1 MSPFSRRQFL
11 RSAGALAALGA
22 VPGFLGRA
30 LAASTT
36 STGRTLVLVFLRGG
50 ADGLSIVPPV
60 GDPAYRAARPTLAL
74 APPGKDGGALRLDD
88 VFALHP
94 ALAPLLPLWSDG
106 TLGIVHAAGLPG
118 ATRSHFDAQDF
129 CESGTPGNKST
140 ADGWLNRAI
149 RRASGTEGAFRVV
162 AVQPTLPRMLVGDAP
177 AVAMSSLGQ
186 FRLPGGPGGSA
197 AFDALY
203 SQAVDTALRTTGLE
217 TFEALR
223 EAGSAKLAQLPPANG
238 AEYGNAPIARRLQDV
253 GRLIRSGVGLQV
265 AVTDMGGWDTHVGE
279 GAEKGQLA
287 ARLTELGG
295 ALAAFSRDRHPG
307 GGDDR
312 VRSHRAGKR
321 EPRHGPRHRLGD
333 AGARR
338 RSPRS
343 SGGRWLPRPRQ
354 VGALRGA
361 RPGDRHRRSLGALGR
376 GAGPARPARRIHGV
390 SGVQPGSAGARLIRR
405 SGGGRRTR
413 PAAAPPPTR

>member
-295 ALAAFSRDRHPG
+295 ALAAFSRDLGARWADTRVVVMTEFGRTARENGNRGTDHGTASVMLVLG
-307 GGDDR
+307 GGVRGRRVVGGYCGLGRSELFEERDLAIGTD
-312 VRSHRAGKR
+312 VRSVLWDAARAQLDLRDASTVFPAFSPGA
-321 EPRHGPRHRLGD
+321 PVLG
-333 AGARR
+333 
-338 RSPRS
+338 
-343 SGGRWLPRPRQ
+343 
-354 VGALRGA
+354 
-361 RPGDRHRRSLGALGR
+361 
-376 GAGPARPARRIHGV
+376 
-390 SGVQPGSAGARLIRR
+390 
-405 SGGGRRTR
+405 
-413 PAAAPPPTR
+413 

>member
-30 LAASTT
+30 LAAAAPS
-36 STGRTLVLVFLRGG
+36 SGKALVLVFLRGG

-94 ALAPLLPLWSDG
+94 ALSPLMPLWSDG

-129 CESGTPGNKST
+129 CESGTPGLKST
-140 ADGWLNRAI
+140 ADGWLNRAVQ
-149 RRASGTEGAFRVV
+149 RAPGPDGAFRVV

-177 AVAMSSLGQ
+177 AVAMSSLAQ
-186 FRLPGGPGGSA
+186 FRLPGGSGGSS

-203 SQAVDTALRTTGLE
+203 AQAVDTALRTTGLE

-238 AEYGNAPIARRLQDV
+238 AEYGGAPLARRLQDV
-253 GRLIRSGVGLQV
+253 ARLIRSGVGLQV

-287 ARLTELGG
+287 SRLGELGG
-295 ALAAFSRDRHPG
+295 ALAAFARDLGARWADTRVVVMTEFGRTARENGNRGTDHGTASVMLVLG
-307 GGDDR
+307 GGVRGGRVVGGYRGLARSELFEERDLAIGTD
-312 VRSHRAGKR
+312 VRSVLWEAVRGQ
-321 EPRHGPRHRLGD
+321 LGLRD
-333 AGARR
+333 A
-338 RSPRS
+338 ST
-343 SGGRWLPRPRQ
+343 
-354 VGALRGA
+354 VF
-361 RPGDRHRRSLGALGR
+361 PGFS
-376 GAGPARPARRIHGV
+376 
-390 SGVQPGSAGARLIRR
+390 PGSPVLG
-405 SGGGRRTR
+405 
-413 PAAAPPPTR
+413 

>member
-295 ALAAFSRDRHPG
+295 ALAAFSRDLGARWADTRVVVMTEFGRTARENGNRGTDHGTASVMLVLG
-307 GGDDR
+307 GGVRGRRVVGGYRGLGRSELFEERDLAIGTD
-312 VRSHRAGKR
+312 VRSVLWDAARAQLDLRDASTVFPAFSPGA
-321 EPRHGPRHRLGD
+321 PVLG
-333 AGARR
+333 
-338 RSPRS
+338 
-343 SGGRWLPRPRQ
+343 
-354 VGALRGA
+354 
-361 RPGDRHRRSLGALGR
+361 
-376 GAGPARPARRIHGV
+376 
-390 SGVQPGSAGARLIRR
+390 
-405 SGGGRRTR
+405 
-413 PAAAPPPTR
+413 

>member
-1 MSPFSRRQFL
+1 MSAFSRRQFL
-11 RSAGALAALGA
+11 RSAGALAALGT

-30 LAASTT
+30 LAAAEGAS
-36 STGRTLVLVFLRGG
+36 GKTLVLVFLRGG

-94 ALAPLLPLWSDG
+94 ALSPLLPLWSEG

-129 CESGTPGNKST
+129 CESGTPGRKST
-140 ADGWLNRAI
+140 ADGWLNRAVQ
-149 RRASGTEGAFRVV
+149 RATGPDGAFRVV

-186 FRLPGGPGGSA
+186 FRLPGGAGAGI

-203 SQAVDTALRTTGLE
+203 AQAVDTALRTTGME

-223 EAGSAKLAQLPPANG
+223 EAGSAKLAQLSPANG

-253 GRLIRSGVGLQV
+253 ARLIRSGVGLQV

-279 GAEKGQLA
+279 GTEKGQLA
-287 ARLTELGG
+287 SRLAELGG
-295 ALAAFSRDRHPG
+295 ALAAFARDLGARWADTRVVVMTEFGRTARENGNRGTDHGTASVMLVLG
-307 GGDDR
+307 GGVRGGRVVGGYRGLGRSELFEERDLAIGTD
-312 VRSHRAGKR
+312 VRSVLWEAVRGQLAVR
-321 EPRHGPRHRLGD
+321 D
-333 AGARR
+333 A
-338 RSPRS
+338 ST
-343 SGGRWLPRPRQ
+343 
-354 VGALRGA
+354 VF
-361 RPGDRHRRSLGALGR
+361 PGFS
-376 GAGPARPARRIHGV
+376 
-390 SGVQPGSAGARLIRR
+390 PGSPVLG
-405 SGGGRRTR
+405 
-413 PAAAPPPTR
+413 

>member
-30 LAASTT
+30 LAASEAA
-36 STGRTLVLVFLRGG
+36 TGKTLVLVFLRGG

-74 APPGKDGGALRLDD
+74 AAPGKDGGALRLDD

-94 ALAPLLPLWSDG
+94 ALAPLMPLWSDG

-129 CESGTPGNKST
+129 CESGTPGLKST
-140 ADGWLNRAI
+140 ADGWLNRAVQ
-149 RRASGTEGAFRVV
+149 RASGRDGAFRVV

-177 AVAMSSLGQ
+177 AVAMSLGQ
-186 FRLPGGPGGSA
+186 FRLPGGPGSSG

-203 SQAVDTALRTTGLE
+203 AQAVDTALRTTGLE

-223 EAGSAKLAQLPPANG
+223 EAGSAKLAQLPPSNG
-238 AEYGNAPIARRLQDV
+238 AEYGNAPVARRLQDV
-253 GRLIRSGVGLQV
+253 ARLIRSGVGLQV

-279 GAEKGQLA
+279 GTEKGQLA
-287 ARLTELGG
+287 SRLTELGG
-295 ALAAFSRDRHPG
+295 ALAAFARDLGARWADTRVVVMTEFGRTARENGNRGTDHGTASVMLVLG
-307 GGDDR
+307 GG
-312 VRSHRAGKR
+312 VR
-321 EPRHGPRHRLGD
+321 
-333 AGARR
+333 
-338 RSPRS
+338 
-343 SGGRWLPRPRQ
+343 GGRV
-354 VGALRGA
+354 VGGYRG
-361 RPGDRHRRSLGALGR
+361 LGR
-376 GAGPARPARRIHGV
+376 SELFEERDLAIGTDVRAVLWEAARGQLALQDASRVFPGF
-390 SGVQPGSAGARLIRR
+390 SPGSPVLG
-405 SGGGRRTR
+405 
-413 PAAAPPPTR
+413 

>member
-30 LAASTT
+30 LAAS
-36 STGRTLVLVFLRGG
+36 SPGAQKTLVLVFLRGG

-74 APPGKDGGALRLDD
+74 APPGKEGGALRLDD

-94 ALAPLLPLWSDG
+94 ALAPLLPLWRDG

-129 CESGTPGNKST
+129 CESGTPGTKST
-140 ADGWLNRAI
+140 ADGWVNRAVQ
-149 RRASGTEGAFRVV
+149 RAPGPDGAFRVV
-162 AVQPTLPRMLVGDAP
+162 ALQPTLPRMLVGDAP

-186 FRLPGGPGGSA
+186 FRLPGGPGGSN

-203 SQAVDTALRTTGLE
+203 AQAVDTALRTTGLE

-238 AEYGNAPIARRLQDV
+238 AEYAAAPIARRLQDV
-253 GRLIRSGVGLQV
+253 ARLIRSGVGLQV

-279 GAEKGQLA
+279 GTEKGQLA
-287 ARLTELGG
+287 SRLSELGG
-295 ALAAFSRDRHPG
+295 ALAAFARDLGARWADTRVVVMTEFGRTARENGNRGTDHGTASVMLVLG
-307 GGDDR
+307 GGVRGGRVVGGYRGLARSELFEERDLAIGTD
-312 VRSHRAGKR
+312 VRSVLWEAARAQLDLR
-321 EPRHGPRHRLGD
+321 D
-333 AGARR
+333 ASAVFPGF
-338 RSPRS
+338 SPGS
-343 SGGRWLPRPRQ
+343 P
-354 VGALRGA
+354 V
-361 RPGDRHRRSLGALGR
+361 LGR
-376 GAGPARPARRIHGV
+376 DA
-390 SGVQPGSAGARLIRR
+390 
-405 SGGGRRTR
+405 
-413 PAAAPPPTR
+413 

>member
-30 LAASTT
+30 LAASEVA
-36 STGRTLVLVFLRGG
+36 TGKTLVLVFLRGG

-60 GDPAYRAARPTLAL
+60 GDPAYRTARPTLAL
-74 APPGKDGGALRLDD
+74 AAPGKDGGALRLDD

-94 ALAPLLPLWSDG
+94 ALAPLMPLWSDG

-129 CESGTPGNKST
+129 CESGTPGLKST
-140 ADGWLNRAI
+140 ADGWLNRAVQ
-149 RRASGTEGAFRVV
+149 RASGRDGAFRVV
-162 AVQPTLPRMLVGDAP
+162 AVQPTLPRVLVGDAP

-186 FRLPGGPGGSA
+186 FRLPGGPGSSG

-203 SQAVDTALRTTGLE
+203 AQAVDTALRTTGLE

-253 GRLIRSGVGLQV
+253 ARLIRSGVGLQV

-279 GAEKGQLA
+279 GTEKGQLA
-287 ARLTELGG
+287 SRLTELGG
-295 ALAAFSRDRHPG
+295 ALAAFARDLGPRWADTRVVVMTEFGRTARENGNRGTDHGTASVMLVLG
-307 GGDDR
+307 GG
-312 VRSHRAGKR
+312 VR
-321 EPRHGPRHRLGD
+321 
-333 AGARR
+333 
-338 RSPRS
+338 
-343 SGGRWLPRPRQ
+343 GGRV
-354 VGALRGA
+354 VGGYRGLGRSELFEERDLAIGTDLRSVLWEAAQGQLALRDA
-361 RPGDRHRRSLGALGR
+361 SRVFPNFS
-376 GAGPARPARRIHGV
+376 
-390 SGVQPGSAGARLIRR
+390 PGSPVLG
-405 SGGGRRTR
+405 
-413 PAAAPPPTR
+413 